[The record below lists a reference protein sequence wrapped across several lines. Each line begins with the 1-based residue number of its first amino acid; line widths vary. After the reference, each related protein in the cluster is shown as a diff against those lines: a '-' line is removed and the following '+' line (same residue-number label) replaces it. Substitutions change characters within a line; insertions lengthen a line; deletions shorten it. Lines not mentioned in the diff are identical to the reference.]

1 MSKLETNVLILGQSG
16 VGKSSLI
23 NYIYG
28 FNSRETGTGKPVTGE
43 GLYKVKLEKDNMII
57 NLYDSWG
64 LEANKT
70 DKWTEIIL
78 DEVKKHN
85 DSMEIKDWFHTII
98 YCLSIQKSRVE
109 KFEIEEIINPLIK
122 QGNRIIIALTHADV
136 LGSDEKSKG
145 IIEYLLRETNLSIE
159 DIIKVS
165 NEEKE
170 LLGGKKTKK
179 FGKDEIII
187 KMKENLWVDIKQKL
201 CINYENYLNQVF
213 LKWKNDIYRRVISSP
228 IRWFG
233 TLTELVIIIG
243 EKKQNNLLVDEVNKS
258 IEGMM
263 DLLVEKTKE
272 FLFNSYRYYYELY
285 NQINLESKIDFS
297 EFMIEIDRLKLKKFE
312 YKIKDYILDSIPII
326 NILFLGN
333 DKKIILEKINDN
345 YELLLKTIPQYR
357 NNLKVIL
364 DSISAELYLLE
375 MKYKEE

>member
-1 MSKLETNVLILGQSG
+1 MGKLETNVLVLGQSG

-109 KFEIEEIINPLIK
+109 KFEIEEIINPLLK
-122 QGNRIIIALTHADV
+122 QGNRIIITLTHADV

-170 LLGGKKTKK
+170 LLGGRKTKK
-179 FGKDEIII
+179 FGKDEVIY

-201 CINYENYLNQVF
+201 CINYENYLNKMF
-213 LKWKNDIYRRVISSP
+213 SEWKKNIDTRVILSSK
-228 IRWFG
+228 
-233 TLTELVIIIG
+233 TLYNAIG
-243 EKKQNNLLVDEVNKS
+243 FVYINGVKMQNNLLVDMVNKS
-258 IEGMM
+258 IENMM
-263 DLLVEKTKE
+263 ELLVKETKTT
-272 FLFNSYRYYYELY
+272 LFNSYKYYYELY
-285 NQINLESKIDFS
+285 NRINLDNKIDFS
-297 EFMIEIDRLKLKKFE
+297 VFIDEIDKLKLSKFE

>member
-1 MSKLETNVLILGQSG
+1 MGKLETNVLVLGQSG

-170 LLGGKKTKK
+170 LLGGRKTKK
-179 FGKDEIII
+179 FGKDEVIY

-201 CINYENYLNQVF
+201 CINYENYLNKMF
-213 LKWKNDIYRRVISSP
+213 SEWKKNIDTRVILSSK
-228 IRWFG
+228 
-233 TLTELVIIIG
+233 TLYNAIG
-243 EKKQNNLLVDEVNKS
+243 FVYINGVKMQNNLLVDMVNKS
-258 IEGMM
+258 IESMM
-263 DLLVEKTKE
+263 ELLVKETKTN
-272 FLFNSYRYYYELY
+272 LFNSYKYYYELY
-285 NQINLESKIDFS
+285 NRINLDNKIDFS
-297 EFMIEIDRLKLKKFE
+297 VFINEIDKLKLSKFE

-345 YELLLKTIPQYR
+345 YELLLKTIPQYS

-375 MKYKEE
+375 MKYKED